1 MGAYLE
7 HAACQSAVL
16 PWCNIAK
23 TLARKCPPQCIA
35 ALRNTWHLVCIAI
48 VENLCPDLKQLLKTT
63 VAKSDTRHSMTDSA
77 LDRIQ
82 TARHRFFDQGDAPR
96 GLVPASILRS
106 WQRCAGLGL
115 SENARPNVEPLAA
128 TALREVCQKYEE
140 LRRVSLPEVRALY
153 ADAHATGSIVIL
165 TAPDGMILEALGS
178 ANFLDKAARVSL
190 RPGVPW
196 NENHTGTNA
205 IGTAM
210 IEGRAIEVRGSEHF
224 FAPHRVLSCSAV
236 PIVDPFGKIA
246 GVLDLSGESSVHHT
260 HALGMVRFAV
270 DQIERRLFKR
280 DFPGCRVLRVQ
291 RDAGLFG
298 TAQEGILVFDGERL
312 VAANRH
318 GLGMLNLVR
327 GDIGRRE
334 FGDLFDAKVESL
346 QSEANLRD
354 HLNKPIFVRSDEAA
368 PHRPVTVSTSPP
380 APVADH
386 RIGSEPVFGEQLTFE
401 LDRAERVLRAGMS
414 VLLLGETG
422 TGKEVFARELHRRLG
437 NHMPFVAVNCAG
449 LPESLIESELFGY
462 DEGAFT
468 GAKRQGTKG
477 LLREADGGVLFLDEI
492 GDMPLAAQTRL
503 LRVLQEREVTPLG
516 GGKPVKVD
524 FTVIAATNRNLNV
537 GTLEQFR
544 SDLFFRIAHY
554 TVNLPALRAYPDRR
568 ALIETFWRRLAAATP
583 IEASALDVLA
593 GYDWPGNLRQLTGML
608 RTLIALAGPGSAVGA
623 DDLPP
628 MLREQGTATGIG
640 GAATAGAL
648 DEIAER
654 AMRQALEKHAGNVS
668 AAARSLGVSRS
679 TLYRRLG

>member
-1 MGAYLE
+1 
-7 HAACQSAVL
+7 
-16 PWCNIAK
+16 
-23 TLARKCPPQCIA
+23 
-35 ALRNTWHLVCIAI
+35 
-48 VENLCPDLKQLLKTT
+48 
-63 VAKSDTRHSMTDSA
+63 MTDSA

-115 SENARPNVEPLAA
+115 SENARPNVEPLPA

-140 LRRVSLPEVRALY
+140 LRRISLPEVRALY

-210 IEGRAIEVRGSEHF
+210 IEGRAIEVRGPEHF

-236 PIVDPFGKIA
+236 PIIDPFGKIA

-280 DFPGCRVLRVQ
+280 DFPNCRVLRVQ

-298 TAQEGILVFDGERL
+298 TAQEGILVFDGEHL

-318 GLGMLNLVR
+318 ALGMLNLVR

-334 FGDLFDAKVESL
+334 FSELFDARFESL
-346 QSEANLRD
+346 QGEASLRD
-354 HLNKPIFVRSDEAA
+354 HLNKTIFVRSDETASRKPA
-368 PHRPVTVSTSPP
+368 TTALARPVPI
-380 APVADH
+380 ADS
-386 RIGSEPVFGEQLTFE
+386 RIGSEPVFGAQLISE

-422 TGKEVFARELHRRLG
+422 TGKEVFARELHRRIG
-437 NHMPFVAVNCAG
+437 GGRTPFVAVNCAG

-468 GAKRQGTKG
+468 GAKRHGTKG

-503 LRVLQEREVTPLG
+503 LRVLQEREVAPLG

-524 FTVIAATNRNLNV
+524 FTVIAATNRNLSV

-568 ALIETFWRRLAAATP
+568 GLIETFWARLAPDLATRLDAA
-583 IEASALDVLA
+583 ALDLLA
-593 GYDWPGNLRQLTGML
+593 GYDWPGNLRQLTGTL
-608 RTLIALAGPGSAVGA
+608 RTLIALAGPGGGIGVQDLPAMFQGASSSPSAVAAGA
-623 DDLPP
+623 DP
-628 MLREQGTATGIG
+628 AIG
-640 GAATAGAL
+640 AEL
-648 DEIAER
+648 CEITER
-654 AMRQALEKHAGNVS
+654 AMRQALDKHAGNVS

>member
-1 MGAYLE
+1 
-7 HAACQSAVL
+7 
-16 PWCNIAK
+16 
-23 TLARKCPPQCIA
+23 
-35 ALRNTWHLVCIAI
+35 
-48 VENLCPDLKQLLKTT
+48 
-63 VAKSDTRHSMTDSA
+63 MTDSA

-96 GLVPASILRS
+96 GLVPAPILRS

-115 SENARPNVEPLAA
+115 SERARPNVEPLAA

-140 LRRVSLPEVRALY
+140 LRRICLPEVRALY
-153 ADAHATGSIVIL
+153 ADARATGSIVIL

-178 ANFLDKAARVSL
+178 ADFLDKAARVSL

-196 NENHTGTNA
+196 SENNTGTNA

-210 IEGRAIEVRGSEHF
+210 IEGRATEVRGPEHF

-236 PIVDPFGKIA
+236 PIIDPFGKIA

-270 DQIERRLFKR
+270 DQIERRLFER
-280 DFPGCRVLRVQ
+280 DFPDCRVLRVQ

-298 TAQEGILVFDGERL
+298 TAQEGILVFEGEHL

-318 GLGMLNLVR
+318 ALGMLNLVR
-327 GDIGRRE
+327 GDIGRRK
-334 FGDLFDAKVESL
+334 FGELFDARFESL
-346 QSEANLRD
+346 RGEANLRD
-354 HLNKPIFVRSDEAA
+354 HLNKPVFVRTDDVPPRRPATVAPPRSAPASDA
-368 PHRPVTVSTSPP
+368 RTG
-380 APVADH
+380 
-386 RIGSEPVFGEQLTFE
+386 IEPVFGASLACE

-437 NHMPFVAVNCAG
+437 GGRMPFVAVNCAG
-449 LPESLIESELFGY
+449 LPDSLIESELFGY
-462 DEGAFT
+462 EEGAFT
-468 GAKRQGTKG
+468 GAKRHGAKG

-492 GDMPLAAQTRL
+492 GDMPVAAQTRL
-503 LRVLQEREVTPLG
+503 LRVLQEREVAPLG

-524 FTVIAATNRNLNV
+524 FSVVAATNRNLQV
-537 GTLEQFR
+537 GSLEQFR

-568 ALIETFWRRLAAATP
+568 ALIETFWRRLAVDASPPIDADALAA
-583 IEASALDVLA
+583 LA
-593 GYDWPGNLRQLTGML
+593 RYDWPGNLRQLTGTL
-608 RTLIALAGPGSAVGA
+608 RTLIALAGPGDSIGIR
-623 DDLPP
+623 DLPP
-628 MLREQGTATGIG
+628 ALRMPDPPGSVASDCADPADAG
-640 GAATAGAL
+640 GLG
-648 DEIAER
+648 EIAER

-668 AAARSLGVSRS
+668 AAARSLGISRS

>member
-1 MGAYLE
+1 
-7 HAACQSAVL
+7 
-16 PWCNIAK
+16 
-23 TLARKCPPQCIA
+23 
-35 ALRNTWHLVCIAI
+35 
-48 VENLCPDLKQLLKTT
+48 
-63 VAKSDTRHSMTDSA
+63 MTDFV

-82 TARHRFFDQGDAPR
+82 AARHRFFDEGDAPR
-96 GLVPASILRS
+96 GLVPATILRS

-115 SENARPNVEPLAA
+115 SEHERPNVEPLAA

-140 LRRVSLPEVRALY
+140 LRRICLPEVRALY
-153 ADAHATGSIVIL
+153 ADARATGSIVIL
-165 TAPDGMILEALGS
+165 TSPDGMILEALGS
-178 ANFLDKAARVSL
+178 ADFLDKAARVSL

-210 IEGRAIEVRGSEHF
+210 IEGRAIEVRGPEHF

-236 PIVDPFGKIA
+236 PIIDPFGKIA

-270 DQIERRLFKR
+270 DQIERRLFER
-280 DFPGCRVLRVQ
+280 DFPDCRVLRVQ
-291 RDAGLFG
+291 RDAGLLG
-298 TAQEGILVFDGERL
+298 TPQEGILVFEDGRL

-318 GLGMLNLVR
+318 GLGAVNLVR

-334 FGDLFDAKVESL
+334 FNELFDARLESL
-346 QSEANLRD
+346 HGEAGLRD
-354 HLNKPIFVRSDEAA
+354 HLNKPIFVRVDEQQ
-368 PHRPVTVSTSPP
+368 HRPTTAGP
-380 APVADH
+380 ARPASAAGGN
-386 RIGSEPVFGEQLTFE
+386 IGVFDARLKHE

-437 NHMPFVAVNCAG
+437 GGNMPFVAVNCAG

-462 DEGAFT
+462 EEGAFT
-468 GAKRQGTKG
+468 GAKRHGAKG
-477 LLREADGGVLFLDEI
+477 MLREADGGVLFLDEI

-516 GGKPVKVD
+516 GGKPAKVD
-524 FTVIAATNRNLNV
+524 FTVIAATNRNLKV
-537 GTLEQFR
+537 GALDQFR

-554 TVNLPALRAYPDRR
+554 TVNLPALREYPDRR
-568 ALIETFWRRLAAATP
+568 ELIEIFWNRLTAGTP
-583 IEASALDVLA
+583 TRLDPGPLDILA
-593 GYDWPGNLRQLTGML
+593 HYSWPGNLRQLTGAL
-608 RTLIALAGPGSAVGA
+608 RTLVALAGPGGRVETH
-623 DDLPP
+623 DLPAMFHELP
-628 MLREQGTATGIG
+628 PPVEVDARPL
-640 GAATAGAL
+640 AADTLVAL
-648 DEIAER
+648 GEITER